1 MYEALESVV
10 TSDLKEHGVFKLPA
24 LATFSR
30 KELPARPNMGEK
42 MVCGR
47 LVKVPARGA
56 IWKVKVAVSGQLKAA
71 LA

>member
-1 MYEALESVV
+1 MYEAMESVL
-10 TSDLKEHGVFKLPA
+10 TSDVKEHGVFKLPT

-30 KELPARPNMGEK
+30 KELPARPDMGER

-56 IWKVKVAVSGQLKAA
+56 IWKVKIAVSGHLKAA
-71 LA
+71 LT